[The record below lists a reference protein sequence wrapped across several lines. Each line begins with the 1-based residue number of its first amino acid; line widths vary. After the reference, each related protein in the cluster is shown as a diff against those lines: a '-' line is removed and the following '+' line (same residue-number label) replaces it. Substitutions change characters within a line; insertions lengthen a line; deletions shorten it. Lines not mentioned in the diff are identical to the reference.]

1 MEGLMLPRTIYL
13 SRLIGLYWILVLPSL
28 AIHKQATV
36 DSATAL
42 FHNPSLMLIVGIF
55 TVIASLAMILAHN
68 LWSGG
73 AQPVVV
79 TLVGWLALIKGML
92 FLLMPSGVDTEMM
105 LSWFR
110 DPVLFYVCLTPSF
123 LIGIYLTYEGF
134 RPRAGS

>member
-1 MEGLMLPRTIYL
+1 MLPRTIYL

-28 AIHKQATV
+28 MIHRQATV

-55 TVIASLAMILAHN
+55 TVIASVAMILAHN

-73 AQPVVV
+73 ALPVLV
-79 TLVGWLALIKGML
+79 TLVGWLALIKGMM
-92 FLLMPSGVDTEMM
+92 FLLLPSAADTEII
-105 LSWFR
+105 LSWLR

>member
-1 MEGLMLPRTIYL
+1 MQPRTIYL
-13 SRLIGLYWILVLPSL
+13 SRLIGLYCILISPSL

-36 DSATAL
+36 DSAAAL
-42 FHNPSLMLIVGIF
+42 WHNPSMMLILGIF
-55 TVIASLAMILAHN
+55 TVIMGLAMILAHN

-73 AQPVVV
+73 ALPVVV
-79 TLVGWLALIKGML
+79 TLVGWLTFIKGML
-92 FLLMPSGVDTEMM
+92 FLLMPSGMDTEMM
-105 LSWFR
+105 LSWLR

>member
-1 MEGLMLPRTIYL
+1 MQPRTIYL
-13 SRLIGLYWILVLPSL
+13 SRLIGLYCILFVLSL

-36 DSATAL
+36 DSVTAL
-42 FHNPSLMLIVGIF
+42 IQNPPLMLLLSII
-55 TVIASLAMILAHN
+55 TVAAGLAMILAHN

-73 AQPVVV
+73 ALPVVV
-79 TLVGWLALIKGML
+79 TIVGWLVLIKGMTS
-92 FLLMPSGVDTEMM
+92 LLLPSGAYIEIM
-105 LSWFR
+105 LGWLR